1 MNLNFGIH
9 SFISFNFEFDE
20 TNVNLFRTVSALF
33 NILSTM
39 RFLNSFFEGLRV
51 ALRAL
56 AINKVRSVLTALCI
70 IIGITMV
77 TVVDSVTTG
86 MDENFESSMAMLGR
100 NVVYVEKWPW
110 DWGDLEW
117 WEIAGRK
124 EMQLDYVKFLDENS
138 RLASDVAA
146 SANRNVSVR
155 YKDRSAEQVGI
166 NGATANYLNIQ
177 GLNIERGRMFT
188 EEEARS
194 GVKVAIIGQ
203 SLLEGLFEE
212 EDPLGKEIRMGGQK
226 FTVIGILEKQGSF
239 LGLGDA
245 DNRAIIPIS
254 AYGTI
259 YGLRWGIQ
267 IGVKFPDEQSAIDG
281 EYEIEGLMRR
291 VRNIDAAEDNDF
303 AINKPQAFEEQLAS
317 FKSGLYM
324 GGFLLVGLSL
334 LIGGIGIM
342 NIMFVSVR
350 ERTKEIGI
358 RKAVGAKS
366 WEILTQFLIEAVMIC
381 IMGGLFGVALAG
393 LITVFIDQ
401 VFTATMNMS
410 VVFVA
415 FMICTFVGVLF
426 GFIPAYKA
434 AKSDPIES
442 LRFE

>member
-1 MNLNFGIH
+1 
-9 SFISFNFEFDE
+9 
-20 TNVNLFRTVSALF
+20 
-33 NILSTM
+33 M
-39 RFLNSFFEGLRV
+39 RFINSLVEGLKV
-51 ALRAL
+51 ALHAL
-56 AINKVRSVLTALCI
+56 AINKTRSILTALCI

-86 MDENFESSMAMLGR
+86 MDESFDNSMAMLGT

-110 DWGDLEW
+110 DGDEDW
-117 WEIAGRK
+117 WVYAGRK
-124 EMQLDYVKFLDENS
+124 EMELEYVAFLEEKS
-138 RLASDVAA
+138 KLASDVAA
-146 SANRNVSVR
+146 SANRNVSIR
-155 YKDRSAEQVGI
+155 YKEKNADNVGI
-166 NGATANYLNIQ
+166 NGATSNYLNIQ

-194 GVKVAIIGQ
+194 AVKVAVIGQ
-203 SLLEGLFEE
+203 SLQEALFEE
-212 EDPLGKEIRMGGQK
+212 EDPLGKQVRLGGQK

-239 LGLGDA
+239 LGLGDS
-245 DNRAIIPIS
+245 DNRIIVPIKS
-254 AYGTI
+254 YGQI

-267 IGVKFPDEQSAIDG
+267 IGVKFPSEQAALDG
-281 EYEIEGLMRR
+281 EYEIEGLMRQ
-291 VRNIDAAEDNDF
+291 VRGIDAAEGNDF
-303 AINKPQAFEEQLAS
+303 AINKPQAFEEQLSA
-317 FKSGLYM
+317 FKNGLYM
-324 GGFLLVGLSL
+324 GGFVLVGLSL

-381 IMGGLFGVALAG
+381 MLGGLVGVALAG
-393 LITVFIDQ
+393 VFTVMIDQ
-401 VFTATMNMS
+401 IFTATMNLS

-415 FMICTFVGVLF
+415 FMICTLVGVFF

>member
-1 MNLNFGIH
+1 
-9 SFISFNFEFDE
+9 
-20 TNVNLFRTVSALF
+20 
-33 NILSTM
+33 M
-39 RFLNSFFEGLRV
+39 RFINSLIEGLKV

-86 MDENFESSMAMLGR
+86 MDESFDSSMAMLGT

-110 DWGDLEW
+110 DGDEDW
-117 WEIAGRK
+117 WVYAGRK
-124 EMQLDYVKFLDENS
+124 EMELEYVAFLEEKS
-138 RLASDVAA
+138 KLASDVAA
-146 SANRNVSVR
+146 SANRNVSIR
-155 YKDRSAEQVGI
+155 YKEKNADNVGI
-166 NGATANYLNIQ
+166 NGATSNYLNIQ

-194 GVKVAIIGQ
+194 SVKVAVIGQ
-203 SLLEGLFEE
+203 SLQEALFEE
-212 EDPLGKEIRMGGQK
+212 EDPLGKEIRLGGQK

-239 LGLGDA
+239 LGLGDS
-245 DNRAIIPIS
+245 DNRVIIPIKS
-254 AYGTI
+254 YGQI
-259 YGLRWGIQ
+259 FGLRWGIQ
-267 IGVKFPDEQSAIDG
+267 IGIKFPSEQAATDG
-281 EYEIEGLMRR
+281 EFEIEGLMRQ
-291 VRNIDAAEDNDF
+291 VRNIDAAEKNDF
-303 AINKPQAFEEQLAS
+303 AINKPQAFEEQLAA
-317 FKSGLYM
+317 FKGGLYM

-381 IMGGLFGVALAG
+381 VLGGVFGVALAG
-393 LITVFIDQ
+393 ALTVAIDQ
-401 VFTATMNMS
+401 VFTATMNFS

-415 FMICTFVGVLF
+415 FMICTFVGVIF

>member
-1 MNLNFGIH
+1 
-9 SFISFNFEFDE
+9 
-20 TNVNLFRTVSALF
+20 
-33 NILSTM
+33 M
-39 RFLNSFFEGLRV
+39 RFINSLIEGLKV

-86 MDENFESSMAMLGR
+86 MDESFDSSMAMLGT

-110 DWGDLEW
+110 DGDEDW
-117 WEIAGRK
+117 WVYAGRK
-124 EMQLDYVKFLDENS
+124 EMELEYVAFLEEKS
-138 RLASDVAA
+138 KLASDIAA
-146 SANRNVSVR
+146 SANRNVSIR
-155 YKDRSAEQVGI
+155 YKEKNADNVGI
-166 NGATANYLNIQ
+166 NGATSNYLNIQ

-194 GVKVAIIGQ
+194 SVKVAVIGQ
-203 SLLEGLFEE
+203 SLQEALFEE
-212 EDPLGKEIRMGGQK
+212 EDPLGKEIRLGGQK

-239 LGLGDA
+239 LGLGDS
-245 DNRAIIPIS
+245 DNRAIIPIKS
-254 AYGTI
+254 YGQI
-259 YGLRWGIQ
+259 FGLRWGIQ
-267 IGVKFPDEQSAIDG
+267 IGVKFPNEKAATDG
-281 EYEIEGLMRR
+281 EYEIEGLMRQA
-291 VRNIDAAEDNDF
+291 RNIDATEKNDF
-303 AINKPQAFEEQLAS
+303 AINKPQAFEEQLSS
-317 FKSGLYM
+317 FKNGLYM
-324 GGFLLVGLSL
+324 GGFVLVGLSL

-366 WEILTQFLIEAVMIC
+366 WEILTQFLIEAIMIC
-381 IMGGLFGVALAG
+381 ILGGIVGVGLAG
-393 LITVFIDQ
+393 LLTVAIDQ
-401 VFTATMNMS
+401 VFTATMNFS

-415 FMICTFVGVLF
+415 FMICTMVGVIF